1 MYFYMFFNFGPIIE
15 RKLKSETF
23 FEKFRKTDFFEKI
36 EYLTRPKLHILNN

>member
-23 FEKFRKTDFFEKI
+23 FEKFRKNRFFRKNRISYQAQTSYFE
-36 EYLTRPKLHILNN
+36 